1 MSTATLVRAGC
12 GALIAAAL
20 FVTAAVIYWVA
31 PVPSPYVSTTDY
43 VHQAV
48 LVLAFLGAAAA
59 AVAIALL
66 LRSIGRF
73 AALSLVGAVLA
84 GGGYVVVGLLGLV
97 NLARGERVLFAGRP
111 VVAVVLLVGSALL
124 GVLVLITRALPWW
137 CGVLLIV
144 AFPLGDVV
152 DALLPGGEGVLLALL
167 WGTVGFALLNRA
179 HSAESSL
186 GAAARPEQVLR

>member
-1 MSTATLVRAGC
+1 MSPTALRRAGTA
-12 GALIAAAL
+12 GLLAASL
-20 FVTAAVIYWVA
+20 FVTATVIYSVA

-43 VHQAV
+43 VHQGV
-48 LVLAFLGAAAA
+48 LVLAFQGAAAA

-97 NLARGERVLFAGRP
+97 NLVRGERILFAGRP
-111 VVAVVLLVGSALL
+111 IVAVALLLGSALL

-137 CGVLLIV
+137 CGVLLII

-152 DALLPGGEGVLLALL
+152 DALLPGGESVLLALL
-167 WGTVGFALLNRA
+167 WGTVGIALLNRA
-179 HSAESSL
+179 RVAEKPV